1 MSWTTDPKG
10 VPANKK
16 TPLIRAELRE
26 RAGQR
31 TTASENRIFAA
42 RSPLPSRPTSHAQV
56 PMSRKRNYKDK
67 QRQSKKNTANK
78 RRAISQH
85 NQNTHPTSLPAA
97 LAKPGKLRA
106 VG

>member
-1 MSWTTDPKG
+1 
-10 VPANKK
+10 
-16 TPLIRAELRE
+16 
-26 RAGQR
+26 
-31 TTASENRIFAA
+31 
-42 RSPLPSRPTSHAQV
+42 
-56 PMSRKRNYKDK
+56 MSRKRNYREK